1 MEWKSKMEMN
11 TRGTNLEKKRTKYDL
26 TIHAES
32 ESVFTRDSTASIT
45 GVSLELL
52 DQCVEEGILQPRFVA
67 GGKSGFTEKDLEQ
80 IEVIRRLIEDLE
92 LDLPTID
99 IVLRM
104 RERIINLLNEL
115 GTLEDEMYRRHS
127 QLENEITILRQRI
140 AEEAKWE
147 NET

>member
-1 MEWKSKMEMN
+1 MEKQNGDEHKRNQFRKKENKIRSDNSCWK
-11 TRGTNLEKKRTKYDL
+11 RVGFYKRFNRKY
-26 TIHAES
+26 H
-32 ESVFTRDSTASIT
+32 
-45 GVSLELL
+45 
-52 DQCVEEGILQPRFVA
+52 
-67 GGKSGFTEKDLEQ
+67 LEQ

-127 QLENEITILRQRI
+127 QLENEITILRRRI

>member
-1 MEWKSKMEMN
+1 METKTTGS
-11 TRGTNLEKKRTKYDL
+11 NLEKKRTNYNL
-26 TIHAES
+26 TIHTEN
-32 ESVFTRDSTASIT
+32 ESVFTRDSTANIV

-52 DQCVEEGILQPRFVA
+52 DQCVEEGILQPRLVS
-67 GGKSGFTEKDLEQ
+67 GGRSGFTEKDLEQ

-115 GTLEDEMYRRHS
+115 GTLEDEMFRRHS
-127 QLENEITILRQRI
+127 QLENEITILRRRI
-140 AEEAKWE
+140 AEEAQWE

>member
-1 MEWKSKMEMN
+1 MEMN

-127 QLENEITILRQRI
+127 QLENEITILRRRI